1 MTEAQESHYLDG
13 QGSLR
18 LEEGDSILW
27 DGTLPYRVENI
38 GNNDVRLLIAVAPAS
53 LWKHGGEE
61 ASNGISTP
69 VQVDSLEHSARRDQ
83 SVQEY
88 RIDWIYGEKFQ
99 EVFRKM
105 LGLSALDRLPSINV
119 STKKGG
125 ACTLRNDHRSI
136 SAGLV

>member
-18 LEEGDSILW
+18 LEEGDSIRW

-61 ASNGISTP
+61 VSNGISTP

-105 LGLSALDRLPSINV
+105 LGLP
-119 STKKGG
+119 TP
-125 ACTLRNDHRSI
+125 DHRDRI
-136 SAGLV
+136 CSAEPVWVLASQRPG